1 MKRIIFSLLILCVG
15 MCLLANTTPQQCQ
28 GSLRPYP
35 HVAQQ
40 EAAPDSLTPVM
51 MVHVGRH
58 GSRFPAGSY
67 SANTMLKTLN
77 KADSLHTL
85 TPLGMNFKRLIE
97 NIIVRSIGR
106 WGELDS
112 IGINEQRKIAR
123 RTFSRCAPLFSH
135 ANVVAIASHSPR
147 AVMSMYA
154 FAHEISR
161 LAKGISISAS
171 SGKQFDPLVRPFDCN
186 PDYKA
191 YMKEKPYM
199 SIYRQYVS
207 QNAPTPVSRLLG
219 EKFPATKEELQELSI
234 IEYYNIA
241 NLSAMGMDHEWQP
254 YLSETE
260 YEQLWSCFN
269 LRQYFMHC
277 SNHLSAAPAHQAKPL
292 LADIISH
299 LSQFEE
305 GEQKANVFAYFAH
318 QETIMPLMSLLKIEG
333 TEFKGKNWK
342 QLKNHVQDHHIC
354 PMAANLQFTIYK
366 SHTGALYL
374 RCDLNEKMLPIKND
388 NRNYLPLHEAILH
401 LSSLLK

>member
-1 MKRIIFSLLILCVG
+1 MKRIIFSLLILCVVL
-15 MCLLANTTPQQCQ
+15 CLSAQTTPEQCQ
-28 GSLRPYP
+28 GCLRPYP

-40 EAAPDSLTPVM
+40 EAAPDTLTPIFL
-51 MVHVGRH
+51 VHVARH

-67 SANTMLKTLN
+67 SANTMLKALN

-112 IGINEQRKIAR
+112 IGMYEQRKIAR

-135 ANVVAIASHSPR
+135 AHVVAIASHAPR
-147 AVMSMYA
+147 AVMSMYS
-154 FAHEISR
+154 FTHEISR

-171 SGKQFDPLVRPFDCN
+171 SGKEFDPLLRPFDC
-186 PDYKA
+186 DSSYKA

-199 SIYRQYVS
+199 GIYRRYVS

-219 EKFPATKEELQELSI
+219 NDFPATKEELQELSI

-241 NLSAMGMDHEWQP
+241 NLKAMGMDHDWQP
-254 YLSETE
+254 YLTAAE

-277 SNHLSAAPAHQAKPL
+277 SNPLSAAPAQQTKPL
-292 LADIISH
+292 LEDIIAH
-299 LSQFEE
+299 LSHFED
-305 GEQKANVFAYFAH
+305 GNRKSNVIAYFAH
-318 QETIMPLMSLLKIEG
+318 QETIMPFLSLLKIEG
-333 TEFKGKNWK
+333 TQFKGKNWK
-342 QLKNHVQDHHIC
+342 QLKDHVQDHYLC
-354 PMAANLQFTIYK
+354 PMAANLQFTIYQ
-366 SHTGALYL
+366 SQTGALYL
-374 RCDLNEKMLPIKND
+374 RCDLNEKVIPIKNKP
-388 NRNYLPLHEAILH
+388 YLPLHEALRFFNT
-401 LSSLLK
+401 LLK